1 MDYGLRGY
9 DSVFWN
15 SQSSRRMEA
24 KATMIPSIHVFFIF
38 ISLFQVF
45 KAETLEQMDD
55 FLSYLV
61 CLP

>member
-1 MDYGLRGY
+1 
-9 DSVFWN
+9 
-15 SQSSRRMEA
+15 MEA

-61 CLP
+61 CLPWVCSMLPSSLYPNAGASIS